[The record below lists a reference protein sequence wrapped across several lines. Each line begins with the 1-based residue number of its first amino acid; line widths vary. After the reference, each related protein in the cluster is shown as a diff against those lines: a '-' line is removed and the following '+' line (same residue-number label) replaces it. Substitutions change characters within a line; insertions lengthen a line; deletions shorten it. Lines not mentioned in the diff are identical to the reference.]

1 MRLLRKKEKVILIN
15 GKINEFDFIKRWCWG
30 YNLRYRWLSKKILC
44 FICRLEFGVILN
56 WFVKVVKLMV

>member
-1 MRLLRKKEKVILIN
+1 MVILIN